1 MPKIPSYTAQL
12 RPTTDINIPKSGVQM
27 PITAPFTGLQSTIA
41 DYYVK
46 EKTAEAN
53 TNATKTISDLYND
66 QEDGTQG
73 LFTIKSELSANPNPS
88 QVTKDY
94 DNKVNTLWS
103 SVQQSSKYSE
113 MDNFTKSAVKEKFFA
128 TAGVLKTDV
137 LKGSRDSL
145 FKEESKVVDGYYQNE
160 TIMLKE
166 LGAKY
171 LPFYEKN
178 ISNTINNLTALDA
191 GQKKILL
198 DEKLNF
204 GKLELAQSMLNRKE
218 SESLTEMLKNGTIK
232 LDAKSF
238 NQVFDQAQK
247 QNTSNI
253 FSELT
258 SGISQT
264 PGINNTQLGTEY
276 NKVLNFSKGIFET
289 ERQKELYNKLSPTE
303 KGDLI
308 KNANE
313 KYNIVTTQIKIQNDD
328 INRAVSDATQKSMKN
343 VVNSS
348 KINEYNPNV
357 INNSFGSDEKI
368 KKDFFKLNEVIKNN
382 EDIKATPYQYK
393 FDILKKIANGD
404 IININT
410 PVRTGMDAQGT
421 TLVEKVINKEISKKD
436 LEMFNSLMQV
446 NGVDQKTKDNMKQ
459 FFNFIQANETL
470 VGGVSTFRNFDPTY
484 DSRMNSFIDDMYT
497 RYTDGLKKGLQPK
510 DMLSRNS
517 ENFIAKD
524 GAKYT
529 LNRDDVNIQLEETIK
544 KQSQKQYKV
553 GDVVTN
559 SKGEKATV
567 LRIEQNGK
575 VILQK
580 Q

>member
-1 MPKIPSYTAQL
+1 MPKIPSYTAQV

-27 PITAPFTGLQSTIA
+27 PITAPFTGLQNTIA
-41 DYYVK
+41 DYYIK

-53 TNATKTISDLYND
+53 TNALKTISDLYND
-66 QEDGTQG
+66 QEDGTEG
-73 LFTIKSELSANPNPS
+73 LFTIKSNLSTNPNPS
-88 QVTKDY
+88 QVTNEY
-94 DNKVNTLWS
+94 DNKINTLWS

-113 MDNFTKSAVKEKFFA
+113 MNNFTKSAVKEKFFA

-145 FKEESKVVDGYYQNE
+145 FKEETKVADGYYQNE

-166 LGAKY
+166 LGTKY
-171 LPFYEKN
+171 LPIYEQN
-178 ISNTINNLTALDA
+178 ITNTINNLNIDA
-191 GQKKILL
+191 GQKKALT
-198 DEKLNF
+198 EERLNF

-232 LDAKSF
+232 LDPKSF

-253 FSELT
+253 YSELT

-276 NKVLNFSKGIFET
+276 NKVLNFSKGVFET

-303 KGDLI
+303 KADLI

-313 KYNIVTTQIKIQNDD
+313 KYNVVTTQIKIQND
-328 INRAVSDATQKSMKN
+328 NMGRAVADQIQKSTNEVIK
-343 VVNSS
+343 SS

-382 EDIKATPYQYK
+382 EDVKSTPYQYK
-393 FDILKKIANGD
+393 FDILKKVANGD

-410 PVRTGMDAQGT
+410 PVTSGIDAQGT
-421 TLVEKVINKEISKKD
+421 TLIEKVINKQISKKD
-436 LEMFNSLMQV
+436 LELFNSLMQV

-470 VGGVSTFRNFDPTY
+470 IGGVSTFRNFDPTY
-484 DSRMNSFIDDMYT
+484 DSRMNSFLDDMYS
-497 RYTDGLKKGLQPK
+497 RYTTGLKNGLQPK
-510 DMLSRNS
+510 DLLSRTS

-524 GAKYT
+524 GSKYT
-529 LNRDDVNIQLEETIK
+529 LNRDDVNLQIEQNINKQIK
-544 KQSQKQYKV
+544 SQYKV

>member
-1 MPKIPSYTAQL
+1 MPKIPSYTAQV

-27 PITAPFTGLQSTIA
+27 PITAPFTGLQNTIA
-41 DYYVK
+41 DYYIK

-53 TNATKTISDLYND
+53 TNALKTISDLYND
-66 QEDGTQG
+66 QEDGTEG
-73 LFTIKSELSANPNPS
+73 LFTIKSNLSTNPNPS
-88 QVTKDY
+88 QVTNEY
-94 DNKVNTLWS
+94 DNKINTLWS

-113 MDNFTKSAVKEKFFA
+113 MNNFTKSAVKEKFFA

-145 FKEESKVVDGYYQNE
+145 FKEETKVADGYYQNE

-166 LGAKY
+166 LGTKY
-171 LPFYEKN
+171 LPIYEQN
-178 ISNTINNLTALDA
+178 ITNTINNLNIDA
-191 GQKKILL
+191 GQKKALT
-198 DEKLNF
+198 EERLNF

-232 LDAKSF
+232 LDPKSF

-253 FSELT
+253 YSELT

-276 NKVLNFSKGIFET
+276 NKVLNFSKGVFET

-303 KGDLI
+303 KADLI

-313 KYNIVTTQIKIQNDD
+313 KYNVVTTQIKIQND
-328 INRAVSDATQKSMKN
+328 NMGRAVADQTQKSTNEVIK
-343 VVNSS
+343 SS

-382 EDIKATPYQYK
+382 EDIKSTPYQYK
-393 FDILKKIANGD
+393 FDILKKVANGD

-410 PVRTGMDAQGT
+410 PVTSGIDAQGT
-421 TLVEKVINKEISKKD
+421 TLIEKVINKQISKKD
-436 LEMFNSLMQV
+436 LELFNSLMQV

-470 VGGVSTFRNFDPTY
+470 IGGVSTFRNFDPTY
-484 DSRMNSFIDDMYT
+484 DSRMNSFLDDMYS
-497 RYTDGLKKGLQPK
+497 RYTTGLKNGLQPK
-510 DMLSRNS
+510 DLLSRTS

-524 GAKYT
+524 GSKYT
-529 LNRDDVNIQLEETIK
+529 LNRDDVNLQIEQNIN
-544 KQSQKQYKV
+544 KQTKSQYKV

>member
-1 MPKIPSYTAQL
+1 MPKIPTYTAQV

-27 PITAPFTGLQSTIA
+27 PITTPFTGLQNTIA
-41 DYYVK
+41 DYYIK

-53 TNATKTISDLYND
+53 TNALKTISDLYND
-66 QEDGTQG
+66 QEDGTEG
-73 LFTIKSELSANPNPS
+73 LFTIKSNLSTNPNPS
-88 QVTKDY
+88 QVTNEY

-103 SVQQSSKYSE
+103 SVQQGSKYSE
-113 MDNFTKSAVKEKFFA
+113 MNNFTKSAVKEKFFA

-145 FKEESKVVDGYYQNE
+145 FKEETKVADGYYQNE

-166 LGAKY
+166 LGTKY
-171 LPFYEKN
+171 LPIYEQN
-178 ISNTINNLTALDA
+178 ITNTINNLNIDA
-191 GQKKILL
+191 GQKKALT
-198 DEKLNF
+198 EERLNF

-232 LDAKSF
+232 LDPKSF

-247 QNTSNI
+247 QNTNNI
-253 FSELT
+253 YSELT

-276 NKVLNFSKGIFET
+276 NKVLNFSKGVFET

-303 KGDLI
+303 KADLI

-313 KYNIVTTQIKIQNDD
+313 KYNVVTTQIKIQNDD
-328 INRAVSDATQKSMKN
+328 MSRATADRVQKSTNEVIK
-343 VVNSS
+343 SS
-348 KINEYNPNV
+348 KINQYNPNV

-382 EDIKATPYQYK
+382 EDVKSTPYQYK
-393 FDILKKIANGD
+393 FDILKKVANGD

-410 PVRTGMDAQGT
+410 PVTSGIDAQGT
-421 TLVEKVINKEISKKD
+421 TLIEKVINKQISKKD
-436 LEMFNSLMQV
+436 LELFNSLMPV

-470 VGGVSTFRNFDPTY
+470 IGGVSTFRNFDPTY
-484 DSRMNSFIDDMYT
+484 DSRMNSFLDDMYS
-497 RYTDGLKKGLQPK
+497 RYTTGLKNGLQPK
-510 DMLSRNS
+510 DLLSRTS

-524 GAKYT
+524 GSKYT
-529 LNRDDVNIQLEETIK
+529 LNRDDVNIQIEQNIN
-544 KQSQKQYKV
+544 KQTKSQYKV
-553 GDVVTN
+553 GDVVIN

>member
-27 PITAPFTGLQSTIA
+27 PITAPFTGLQNTIA
-41 DYYVK
+41 DYYIK

-53 TNATKTISDLYND
+53 TNALKTISDLYND
-66 QEDGTQG
+66 QEDGTKG

-94 DNKVNTLWS
+94 DSKINNLWN
-103 SVQQSSKYSE
+103 SVQQSSKFSD
-113 MDNFTKSAVKEKFFA
+113 MDNFTKTAVKEKFFA
-128 TAGVLKTDV
+128 TAGILKTDV

-145 FKEESKVVDGYYQNE
+145 FKEETKVADGYYQNE

-166 LGAKY
+166 LGTKY
-171 LPFYEKN
+171 LPIYEQN
-178 ISNTINNLTALDA
+178 ITSAINKLNIDQ
-191 GQKKILL
+191 GQKKSLL
-198 DEKLNF
+198 EEKLNF
-204 GKLELAQSMLNRKE
+204 GRLELAQSMLNKKD
-218 SESLTEMLKNGTIK
+218 SENLTEMLKNGTIK
-232 LDAKSF
+232 LDPKSF
-238 NQVFDQAQK
+238 NQVYDQAQK
-247 QNTSNI
+247 QTTNNI
-253 FSELT
+253 YSELT
-258 SGISQT
+258 IGISQT
-264 PGINNTQLGTEY
+264 PGINNVQLGNEY
-276 NKVLNFSKGIFET
+276 NKVLNFSKGVFEND
-289 ERQKELYNKLSPTE
+289 RQKELYNKLSTAE
-303 KGDLI
+303 KGDLV
-308 KNANE
+308 KYANE
-313 KYNIVTTQIKIQNDD
+313 KYNIVTTQLKIQNDD
-328 INRAVSDATQKSMKN
+328 MSRATSDVVQKSMNNIVK
-343 VVNSS
+343 SS
-348 KINEYNPNV
+348 KINQYNPNS
-357 INNSFGSDEKI
+357 IEGAFGSDPKLKSDLI
-368 KKDFFKLNEVIKNN
+368 KVNEVISSNQ
-382 EDIKATPYQYK
+382 DIKSTPYQYK

-410 PVRTGMDAQGT
+410 PVKIGLDAQGT
-421 TLVEKVINKEISKKD
+421 TLVEKVINKQISKND
-436 LEMFNSLMQV
+436 LEMFNSIMQV

-470 VGGVSTFRNFDPTY
+470 IGGVSTFRNFDPTY
-484 DSRMNSFIDDMYT
+484 DSRMNAFLDDMYT
-497 RYTDGLKKGLQPK
+497 RYIDGLKKGLQPK

-529 LNRDDVNIQLEETIK
+529 LNREDINLQIEKTIK
-544 KQSQKQYKV
+544 NQTQTQYKV

>member
-1 MPKIPSYTAQL
+1 MPKIPSYTAQV

-27 PITAPFTGLQSTIA
+27 PITAPFTGLQNTIA
-41 DYYVK
+41 DYYIK

-53 TNATKTISDLYND
+53 TNALKTISDLYND
-66 QEDGTQG
+66 QEDGTEG
-73 LFTIKSELSANPNPS
+73 LFTIKSNLSTNPNPS
-88 QVTKDY
+88 QVTNEY
-94 DNKVNTLWS
+94 DNKINTLWS

-113 MDNFTKSAVKEKFFA
+113 MNNFTKSAVKEKFFA

-145 FKEESKVVDGYYQNE
+145 FKEETKVADGYYQNE

-166 LGAKY
+166 LGTKY
-171 LPFYEKN
+171 LPIYEQN
-178 ISNTINNLTALDA
+178 ITNTINNLNIDA
-191 GQKKILL
+191 GQKKALT
-198 DEKLNF
+198 EERLNF

-232 LDAKSF
+232 LDPKSF

-253 FSELT
+253 YSELT

-276 NKVLNFSKGIFET
+276 NKVLNFSKGVFET

-303 KGDLI
+303 KADLI

-313 KYNIVTTQIKIQNDD
+313 KYNVVTTQIKIQTDNMG
-328 INRAVSDATQKSMKN
+328 RAVADQVQTSTNEVIKK
-343 VVNSS
+343 S

-382 EDIKATPYQYK
+382 EDIKSTPYQYK
-393 FDILKKIANGD
+393 FDILKKVANGD

-410 PVRTGMDAQGT
+410 PVTSGIDAQGT
-421 TLVEKVINKEISKKD
+421 TLIEKVINKQISKKD
-436 LEMFNSLMQV
+436 LELFNSLMPV

-470 VGGVSTFRNFDPTY
+470 IGGVSTFRNFDPTY
-484 DSRMNSFIDDMYT
+484 DSRMNSFLDDMYS
-497 RYTDGLKKGLQPK
+497 RYTTGLKNGLQPK
-510 DMLSRNS
+510 DLLSRTS

-524 GAKYT
+524 GSKYT
-529 LNRDDVNIQLEETIK
+529 LNRDDVNLQIEQNINKQIK
-544 KQSQKQYKV
+544 SQYKV

>member
-1 MPKIPSYTAQL
+1 MPKIPTYTAQV

-27 PITAPFTGLQSTIA
+27 PITAPFTGLQNTIA
-41 DYYVK
+41 DYYIK

-53 TNATKTISDLYND
+53 TNALKTISDLYND
-66 QEDGTQG
+66 QEDGTEG
-73 LFTIKSELSANPNPS
+73 LFTIKSNLSTNPNPS
-88 QVTKDY
+88 QVTNEY

-113 MDNFTKSAVKEKFFA
+113 MNNFTKSAVKEKFFA

-145 FKEESKVVDGYYQNE
+145 FKEETKVADGYYQNE

-171 LPFYEKN
+171 LPIYEQN
-178 ISNTINNLTALDA
+178 ITNTINNLNMDA
-191 GQKKILL
+191 GQKKALT
-198 DEKLNF
+198 EERLNF

-232 LDAKSF
+232 LDPKSF

-253 FSELT
+253 YSELT

-276 NKVLNFSKGIFET
+276 NKVLNFSKGVFET

-303 KGDLI
+303 KADLI

-313 KYNIVTTQIKIQNDD
+313 KYNVVTTQIKIQND
-328 INRAVSDATQKSMKN
+328 NMGRAVADQVQKSTNEVIK
-343 VVNSS
+343 SS

-382 EDIKATPYQYK
+382 EDVKSTPYQYK
-393 FDILKKIANGD
+393 FDILKKVANGD

-410 PVRTGMDAQGT
+410 PVTSGIDAQGT
-421 TLVEKVINKEISKKD
+421 TLIEKVINKQISKKD
-436 LEMFNSLMQV
+436 LELFNSLMPV

-470 VGGVSTFRNFDPTY
+470 IGGVSTFRNFDPTY
-484 DSRMNSFIDDMYT
+484 DSRMNSFLDDMYS
-497 RYTDGLKKGLQPK
+497 RYTTGLKNGLQPK
-510 DMLSRNS
+510 DLLSRTS

-524 GAKYT
+524 GSKYT
-529 LNRDDVNIQLEETIK
+529 LNRDDVNIQIEQNIN
-544 KQSQKQYKV
+544 KQTKSQYKV
-553 GDVVTN
+553 GDVVIN

>member
-1 MPKIPSYTAQL
+1 MPKIPTYTAQV

-27 PITAPFTGLQSTIA
+27 PITAPFTGLQNTIA
-41 DYYVK
+41 DYYIK

-53 TNATKTISDLYND
+53 TNALKTISDLYND
-66 QEDGTQG
+66 QEDGTEG
-73 LFTIKSELSANPNPS
+73 LFTIKSNLSTNPNPS
-88 QVTKDY
+88 QVTNEY
-94 DNKVNTLWS
+94 DNKINTLWS

-113 MDNFTKSAVKEKFFA
+113 MNNFTKSAVKEKFFA

-145 FKEESKVVDGYYQNE
+145 FKEETKVADGYYQNE

-166 LGAKY
+166 LGTKY
-171 LPFYEKN
+171 LPIYEQN
-178 ISNTINNLTALDA
+178 ITNTINNLNIDA
-191 GQKKILL
+191 GQKKALT
-198 DEKLNF
+198 EERLNF

-232 LDAKSF
+232 LDPKSF

-253 FSELT
+253 YSELT

-276 NKVLNFSKGIFET
+276 NKVLNFSKGVFET

-303 KGDLI
+303 KADLI

-313 KYNIVTTQIKIQNDD
+313 KYNVVTTQIKIQTDNMG
-328 INRAVSDATQKSMKN
+328 RAVADQVQKSTNEVIK
-343 VVNSS
+343 SS

-382 EDIKATPYQYK
+382 EDIKSTPYQYK
-393 FDILKKIANGD
+393 FDILKKVANGD

-410 PVRTGMDAQGT
+410 PVTSGIDAQGT
-421 TLVEKVINKEISKKD
+421 TLIEKVINKQISKKD
-436 LEMFNSLMQV
+436 LELFNSLMPV

-470 VGGVSTFRNFDPTY
+470 IGGVSTFRNFDPTY
-484 DSRMNSFIDDMYT
+484 DSRMNSFLDDMYS
-497 RYTDGLKKGLQPK
+497 RYTTGLKNGLQPK
-510 DMLSRNS
+510 DLLLRTS

-524 GAKYT
+524 GSKYT
-529 LNRDDVNIQLEETIK
+529 LNRDDVNLQIEQNIN
-544 KQSQKQYKV
+544 KQTKSQYKV

>member
-1 MPKIPSYTAQL
+1 MPKIPSYTAQV

-27 PITAPFTGLQSTIA
+27 PITAPFTGLQNTIA
-41 DYYVK
+41 DYYIK

-53 TNATKTISDLYND
+53 TNALKTISDLYND
-66 QEDGTQG
+66 QEDGTEG
-73 LFTIKSELSANPNPS
+73 LFTIKSNLSTNPNPS
-88 QVTKDY
+88 QVTNEY
-94 DNKVNTLWS
+94 DNKINTLWS

-113 MDNFTKSAVKEKFFA
+113 MNNFTKSAVKEKFFA

-145 FKEESKVVDGYYQNE
+145 FKEETKVADGYYQNE

-166 LGAKY
+166 LGTKY
-171 LPFYEKN
+171 LPIYEQN
-178 ISNTINNLTALDA
+178 ITNTINNLNIDA
-191 GQKKILL
+191 GQKKALT
-198 DEKLNF
+198 EERLNF

-232 LDAKSF
+232 LDPKSF

-253 FSELT
+253 YSELT

-264 PGINNTQLGTEY
+264 PGINNTQLGIEY
-276 NKVLNFSKGIFET
+276 NKVLNFSKGVFET

-303 KGDLI
+303 KADLI

-313 KYNIVTTQIKIQNDD
+313 KYNVVTTQIKIQTDNMG
-328 INRAVSDATQKSMKN
+328 RAVADQTQKSTNEVIKK
-343 VVNSS
+343 S

-382 EDIKATPYQYK
+382 EDVKSTPYQYK
-393 FDILKKIANGD
+393 FDILKKVANGD

-410 PVRTGMDAQGT
+410 PVTSGIDAQGT
-421 TLVEKVINKEISKKD
+421 TLIEKVINKQISKKD
-436 LEMFNSLMQV
+436 LELFNSLMQV

-470 VGGVSTFRNFDPTY
+470 IGGVSTFRNFDPTY
-484 DSRMNSFIDDMYT
+484 DSRMNSFLDDMYS
-497 RYTDGLKKGLQPK
+497 RYTTGLKNGLQPK
-510 DMLSRNS
+510 DLLSRTS

-524 GAKYT
+524 GSKYT
-529 LNRDDVNIQLEETIK
+529 LNRDDVNIQIEQNINKQIK
-544 KQSQKQYKV
+544 SQYKV

>member
-1 MPKIPSYTAQL
+1 MPKIPTYTAQV

-27 PITAPFTGLQSTIA
+27 PITAPFTGLQNTIA
-41 DYYVK
+41 DYYIK

-53 TNATKTISDLYND
+53 TNALKTISDLYND
-66 QEDGTQG
+66 QEDGTEG
-73 LFTIKSELSANPNPS
+73 LFTIKSNLSTNPNPS
-88 QVTKDY
+88 QVTNEY
-94 DNKVNTLWS
+94 DNKINTLWS

-113 MDNFTKSAVKEKFFA
+113 MNNFTKSAVKEKFFA

-145 FKEESKVVDGYYQNE
+145 FKEETKVADGYYQNE

-166 LGAKY
+166 LGTKY
-171 LPFYEKN
+171 LPIYEQN
-178 ISNTINNLTALDA
+178 ITNTINNLNIDA
-191 GQKKILL
+191 GQKKALT
-198 DEKLNF
+198 EERLNF

-232 LDAKSF
+232 LDPKSF

-253 FSELT
+253 YSELT

-276 NKVLNFSKGIFET
+276 NKVLNFSKGVFET

-303 KGDLI
+303 KADLI

-313 KYNIVTTQIKIQNDD
+313 KYNVVTTQIKIQND
-328 INRAVSDATQKSMKN
+328 NMGRAVADQVQKSTNEVIK
-343 VVNSS
+343 SS

-357 INNSFGSDEKI
+357 IINSFGSDEKI

-382 EDIKATPYQYK
+382 EDVKSTPYQYK
-393 FDILKKIANGD
+393 FDILKKVANGD

-410 PVRTGMDAQGT
+410 PVTSGIDAQGT
-421 TLVEKVINKEISKKD
+421 TLIEKVINKQISKKD
-436 LEMFNSLMQV
+436 LELFNSLMPV

-470 VGGVSTFRNFDPTY
+470 IGGVSTFRNFDPTY
-484 DSRMNSFIDDMYT
+484 DSRMNSFLDDMYS
-497 RYTDGLKKGLQPK
+497 RYTTGLKNGLQPK
-510 DMLSRNS
+510 DLLSRTS

-524 GAKYT
+524 GSKYT
-529 LNRDDVNIQLEETIK
+529 LNRDDVNLQIEKNINKQIK
-544 KQSQKQYKV
+544 SQYKV

>member
-1 MPKIPSYTAQL
+1 MPKIPSYTAQV

-27 PITAPFTGLQSTIA
+27 PITAPFTGLQNTIA
-41 DYYVK
+41 DYYIK

-53 TNATKTISDLYND
+53 TNALKTISDLYND
-66 QEDGTQG
+66 QEDGTEG
-73 LFTIKSELSANPNPS
+73 LFTIKSNLSTNPNPS
-88 QVTKDY
+88 QVTNEY

-113 MDNFTKSAVKEKFFA
+113 MNNFTKSAVKEKFFA

-145 FKEESKVVDGYYQNE
+145 FKEETKVADGYYQNE

-166 LGAKY
+166 LGTKY
-171 LPFYEKN
+171 LPIYEQN
-178 ISNTINNLTALDA
+178 ITNTINNLNIDA
-191 GQKKILL
+191 GQKKALT
-198 DEKLNF
+198 EERLNF

-232 LDAKSF
+232 LDPKSF

-253 FSELT
+253 YSELT

-276 NKVLNFSKGIFET
+276 NKVLNFSKGVFET

-303 KGDLI
+303 KADLI

-313 KYNIVTTQIKIQNDD
+313 KYNVVTTQIKIQTDNMG
-328 INRAVSDATQKSMKN
+328 RAVADQVQKSTNEVIK
-343 VVNSS
+343 SS

-382 EDIKATPYQYK
+382 EDVKSTPYQYK
-393 FDILKKIANGD
+393 FDILKKVANGD

-410 PVRTGMDAQGT
+410 PVTSGIDAQGT
-421 TLVEKVINKEISKKD
+421 TLIEKVINKQISKKD
-436 LEMFNSLMQV
+436 LELFNSLMQV

-470 VGGVSTFRNFDPTY
+470 IGGVSTFRNFDPTY
-484 DSRMNSFIDDMYT
+484 DSRMNSFLDDMYS
-497 RYTDGLKKGLQPK
+497 RYTTGLKNGLQPK
-510 DMLSRNS
+510 DLLSRTS

-524 GAKYT
+524 GSKYT
-529 LNRDDVNIQLEETIK
+529 LNRDDVNFQIEQNINKQIK
-544 KQSQKQYKV
+544 SQYKV

>member
-1 MPKIPSYTAQL
+1 MPKIPSYTAQV

-27 PITAPFTGLQSTIA
+27 PITAPFTGLQNTIA
-41 DYYVK
+41 DYYIK

-53 TNATKTISDLYND
+53 TNALKTISDLYND
-66 QEDGTQG
+66 QEDGTEG
-73 LFTIKSELSANPNPS
+73 LFTIKSNLSTNPNPS
-88 QVTKDY
+88 QVTNEY
-94 DNKVNTLWS
+94 DNKINTLWS

-113 MDNFTKSAVKEKFFA
+113 MNNFTKSAVKEKFFA

-145 FKEESKVVDGYYQNE
+145 FKEETKVADGYYQNE

-166 LGAKY
+166 LGTKY
-171 LPFYEKN
+171 LPIYEQN
-178 ISNTINNLTALDA
+178 ITNTINNLNIDA
-191 GQKKILL
+191 GQKKALT
-198 DEKLNF
+198 EERLNF

-232 LDAKSF
+232 LDPKSF

-253 FSELT
+253 YSELT

-276 NKVLNFSKGIFET
+276 NKVLNFSKGVFET

-303 KGDLI
+303 KADLI

-313 KYNIVTTQIKIQNDD
+313 KYNVVTTQIKIQTDNMG
-328 INRAVSDATQKSMKN
+328 RAVADQTQKSTNEVIKK
-343 VVNSS
+343 S

-382 EDIKATPYQYK
+382 EDVKSTPYQYK
-393 FDILKKIANGD
+393 FDILKKVANGD

-410 PVRTGMDAQGT
+410 PVTSGIDAQGT
-421 TLVEKVINKEISKKD
+421 TLIEKVINKQISKKD
-436 LEMFNSLMQV
+436 LELFNSLMQV

-470 VGGVSTFRNFDPTY
+470 IGGVSTFRNFDPTY
-484 DSRMNSFIDDMYT
+484 DSRMNSFLDDMYS
-497 RYTDGLKKGLQPK
+497 RYTTGLKNGLQPK
-510 DMLSRNS
+510 DLLSRTS

-524 GAKYT
+524 GSKYT
-529 LNRDDVNIQLEETIK
+529 LNRDDVNLQIEKNIN
-544 KQSQKQYKV
+544 KQTKSQYKV

>member
-1 MPKIPSYTAQL
+1 MPKIPSYTAQV

-27 PITAPFTGLQSTIA
+27 PITAPFTGLQNTIA
-41 DYYVK
+41 DYYIK

-53 TNATKTISDLYND
+53 TNALKTISDLYND
-66 QEDGTQG
+66 QEDGTEG
-73 LFTIKSELSANPNPS
+73 LFTIKSNLSTNPNPS
-88 QVTKDY
+88 QVTNEY

-113 MDNFTKSAVKEKFFA
+113 MNNFTKSAVKEKFFA

-145 FKEESKVVDGYYQNE
+145 FKEETKVADGYYQNE

-166 LGAKY
+166 LGTKY
-171 LPFYEKN
+171 LPIYEQN
-178 ISNTINNLTALDA
+178 ITNTINNLNIDA
-191 GQKKILL
+191 GQKKALT
-198 DEKLNF
+198 EERLNF

-232 LDAKSF
+232 LDPKSF

-253 FSELT
+253 YSELT

-276 NKVLNFSKGIFET
+276 NKVLNFSKGVFET

-303 KGDLI
+303 KADLI

-313 KYNIVTTQIKIQNDD
+313 KYNVVTTQIKIQND
-328 INRAVSDATQKSMKN
+328 NMGRAVADQVQKSTNEVIK
-343 VVNSS
+343 SS

-382 EDIKATPYQYK
+382 EDVKSTPYQYK
-393 FDILKKIANGD
+393 FDILKKVANGD

-410 PVRTGMDAQGT
+410 PVTSGIDAQGT
-421 TLVEKVINKEISKKD
+421 TLIEKVINKQISKKD
-436 LEMFNSLMQV
+436 LELFNSLMPV

-470 VGGVSTFRNFDPTY
+470 IGGVSTFRNFDPTY
-484 DSRMNSFIDDMYT
+484 DSRMNSFLDDMYS
-497 RYTDGLKKGLQPK
+497 RYTTGLKNGLQPK
-510 DMLSRNS
+510 DLLSRTS

-524 GAKYT
+524 GSKYT
-529 LNRDDVNIQLEETIK
+529 LNRDDVNIQIEQNIN
-544 KQSQKQYKV
+544 KQTKSQYKV
-553 GDVVTN
+553 GDVVKN

>member
-1 MPKIPSYTAQL
+1 MPKIPTYTAQV

-27 PITAPFTGLQSTIA
+27 PITAPFTGLQNTIA
-41 DYYVK
+41 DYYIK

-53 TNATKTISDLYND
+53 TNALKTISDLYND
-66 QEDGTQG
+66 QEDGTEG
-73 LFTIKSELSANPNPS
+73 LFTIKSNLSTNPNPS
-88 QVTKDY
+88 QVTNEY
-94 DNKVNTLWS
+94 DNKINTLWS

-113 MDNFTKSAVKEKFFA
+113 MNNFTKSAVKEKFFA

-145 FKEESKVVDGYYQNE
+145 FKEETKVADGYYQNE

-166 LGAKY
+166 LGTKY
-171 LPFYEKN
+171 LPIYEQN
-178 ISNTINNLTALDA
+178 ITNTINNLNIDA
-191 GQKKILL
+191 GQKKALT
-198 DEKLNF
+198 EERLNF

-232 LDAKSF
+232 LDPKSF

-253 FSELT
+253 YSELT

-276 NKVLNFSKGIFET
+276 NKVLNFSKGVFET

-303 KGDLI
+303 KADLI

-313 KYNIVTTQIKIQNDD
+313 KYNVVTTQIKIQTDNMG
-328 INRAVSDATQKSMKN
+328 RAVADQVQKSTNEVIK
-343 VVNSS
+343 SS

-382 EDIKATPYQYK
+382 EDVKLTPYQYK
-393 FDILKKIANGD
+393 FDILKKVANGD

-410 PVRTGMDAQGT
+410 PVTSGIDAQGT
-421 TLVEKVINKEISKKD
+421 TLIEKVINKQISKKD
-436 LEMFNSLMQV
+436 LELFNSLMPV

-470 VGGVSTFRNFDPTY
+470 IGGVSTFRNFDPTY
-484 DSRMNSFIDDMYT
+484 DSRMNSFLDDMYS
-497 RYTDGLKKGLQPK
+497 RYTTGLKNGLQPK
-510 DMLSRNS
+510 DLLSRTS

-524 GAKYT
+524 GSKYT
-529 LNRDDVNIQLEETIK
+529 LNRDDVNLQIEQNIN
-544 KQSQKQYKV
+544 KQTKSQYKV

>member
-1 MPKIPSYTAQL
+1 MPKIPTYTAQV

-27 PITAPFTGLQSTIA
+27 PITAPFTGLQNTIA
-41 DYYVK
+41 DYYIK

-53 TNATKTISDLYND
+53 TNALKTISDLYND
-66 QEDGTQG
+66 QEDGTEG
-73 LFTIKSELSANPNPS
+73 LFTIKSNLSTNPNPS
-88 QVTKDY
+88 QVTNEY
-94 DNKVNTLWS
+94 DNKINTLWT

-113 MDNFTKSAVKEKFFA
+113 MNNFTKSAVKEKFFA

-145 FKEESKVVDGYYQNE
+145 FKEETKVADGYYQNE

-166 LGAKY
+166 LGTKY
-171 LPFYEKN
+171 LPIYEQN
-178 ISNTINNLTALDA
+178 ITNTINNLNIDA
-191 GQKKILL
+191 GQKKALT
-198 DEKLNF
+198 EERLNF

-232 LDAKSF
+232 LDPKSF

-247 QNTSNI
+247 QNTNNI
-253 FSELT
+253 YSELT

-276 NKVLNFSKGIFET
+276 NKVLNFSKGVFET

-303 KGDLI
+303 KADLI

-313 KYNIVTTQIKIQNDD
+313 KYNVVTTQIKIQND
-328 INRAVSDATQKSMKN
+328 NMGRAVADQVQKSTNEVIK
-343 VVNSS
+343 SS

-382 EDIKATPYQYK
+382 EDVKSTPYQYK
-393 FDILKKIANGD
+393 FDILKKVANGD

-410 PVRTGMDAQGT
+410 PVTSGIDAQGT
-421 TLVEKVINKEISKKD
+421 TLIEKVINKQISKKD
-436 LEMFNSLMQV
+436 LELFNSLMQV

-470 VGGVSTFRNFDPTY
+470 IGGVSTFRNFDPTY
-484 DSRMNSFIDDMYT
+484 DSRMNSFLDDMYS
-497 RYTDGLKKGLQPK
+497 RYTTGLKNGLQPK
-510 DMLSRNS
+510 DLLSRTS

-524 GAKYT
+524 GSKYT
-529 LNRDDVNIQLEETIK
+529 LNRDDVNIQIEQNINKQIK
-544 KQSQKQYKV
+544 SQYKV

>member
-1 MPKIPSYTAQL
+1 MPKIPSYTAQV

-27 PITAPFTGLQSTIA
+27 PITAPFTGLQNTIA
-41 DYYVK
+41 DYYIK

-53 TNATKTISDLYND
+53 TNALKTISDLYND
-66 QEDGTQG
+66 QEDGTEG
-73 LFTIKSELSANPNPS
+73 LFTIKSNLSTNPNPS
-88 QVTKDY
+88 QVTNEY
-94 DNKVNTLWS
+94 DNKINTLWS

-113 MDNFTKSAVKEKFFA
+113 MNNFTKSAVKEKFFA

-145 FKEESKVVDGYYQNE
+145 FKEETKVADGYYQNE

-166 LGAKY
+166 LGTKY
-171 LPFYEKN
+171 LPIYEQN
-178 ISNTINNLTALDA
+178 ITNTINNLNIDA
-191 GQKKILL
+191 GQKKALT
-198 DEKLNF
+198 EERLNF

-232 LDAKSF
+232 LDPKSF

-253 FSELT
+253 YSELT

-276 NKVLNFSKGIFET
+276 NKVLNFSKGVFET

-303 KGDLI
+303 KADLI

-313 KYNIVTTQIKIQNDD
+313 KYNVVTTQIKIQTDNMG
-328 INRAVSDATQKSMKN
+328 RAVADQVQTSTNEVIKK
-343 VVNSS
+343 S

-382 EDIKATPYQYK
+382 EDIKSTPYQYK
-393 FDILKKIANGD
+393 FDILKKVANGD

-410 PVRTGMDAQGT
+410 PVTSGIDAQGT
-421 TLVEKVINKEISKKD
+421 TLIEKVINKQISKKD
-436 LEMFNSLMQV
+436 LELFNSLMQV
-446 NGVDQKTKDNMKQ
+446 NGVDQKTKDKNE
-459 FFNFIQANETL
+459 FI
-470 VGGVSTFRNFDPTY
+470 FR
-484 DSRMNSFIDDMYT
+484 
-497 RYTDGLKKGLQPK
+497 
-510 DMLSRNS
+510 
-517 ENFIAKD
+517 
-524 GAKYT
+524 
-529 LNRDDVNIQLEETIK
+529 
-544 KQSQKQYKV
+544 
-553 GDVVTN
+553 
-559 SKGEKATV
+559 
-567 LRIEQNGK
+567 
-575 VILQK
+575 
-580 Q
+580 

>member
-1 MPKIPSYTAQL
+1 MPKIPTYTAQV

-27 PITAPFTGLQSTIA
+27 PITAPFTGLQNTIA
-41 DYYVK
+41 DYYIK

-53 TNATKTISDLYND
+53 TNALKTISDLYND
-66 QEDGTQG
+66 QEDGTEG
-73 LFTIKSELSANPNPS
+73 LFTIKSNLSTNPNPS
-88 QVTKDY
+88 QVTNEY
-94 DNKVNTLWS
+94 DNKVNALWS

-113 MDNFTKSAVKEKFFA
+113 MNNFTKSAVKEKFFA

-145 FKEESKVVDGYYQNE
+145 FKEETKVADGYYQNE

-166 LGAKY
+166 LGTKY
-171 LPFYEKN
+171 LPIYEQN
-178 ISNTINNLTALDA
+178 ITNTINNLNIDA
-191 GQKKILL
+191 GQKKALT
-198 DEKLNF
+198 EERLNF

-232 LDAKSF
+232 LDPKSF

-264 PGINNTQLGTEY
+264 PGINNTQLGVEY

-328 INRAVSDATQKSMKN
+328 MSRAVADRVQKSTNEVIK
-343 VVNSS
+343 SS

-382 EDIKATPYQYK
+382 EDVKSTPYQYK
-393 FDILKKIANGD
+393 FDILKKVANGD

-410 PVRTGMDAQGT
+410 PVTSGIDAQGT
-421 TLVEKVINKEISKKD
+421 TLIEKVINKQISKKD
-436 LEMFNSLMQV
+436 LELFNSLMPV

-470 VGGVSTFRNFDPTY
+470 IGGVSTFRNFDPTY
-484 DSRMNSFIDDMYT
+484 DSRMNSFLDDMYS
-497 RYTDGLKKGLQPK
+497 RYTTGLKNGLQPK
-510 DMLSRNS
+510 DLLSRNS

-524 GAKYT
+524 GSKYT
-529 LNRDDVNIQLEETIK
+529 LNRDDVNLQIEQNIN
-544 KQSQKQYKV
+544 KQTKSQYKV

>member
-1 MPKIPSYTAQL
+1 MPKIPSYTSQL
-12 RPTTDINIPKSGVQM
+12 RATTDINIPKSGVQM
-27 PITAPFTGLQSTIA
+27 PVTAPFTGLQNTIA

-53 TNATKTISDLYND
+53 TNALKAISDLYND

-88 QVTKDY
+88 QVTKEY

-103 SVQQSSKYSE
+103 SVQQSSKYSD

-128 TAGVLKTDV
+128 TAGILKTDV

-145 FKEESKVVDGYYQNE
+145 FKEEIKVADGYYQNE

-171 LPFYEKN
+171 LPIYEQN
-178 ISNTINNLTALDA
+178 ISKTFNNLNLDA
-191 GQKKILL
+191 GQKKTLL
-198 DEKLNF
+198 DERLNF
-204 GKLELAQSMLNRKE
+204 GRLELAQSMLNRKE

-232 LDAKSF
+232 LDNKSF
-238 NQVFDQAQK
+238 NLIFDQTQK

-253 FSELT
+253 YSELT

-264 PGINNTQLGTEY
+264 PGMNMTQLGEEY
-276 NKVLNFSKGIFET
+276 KKVLNFSKGIFET
-289 ERQKELYNKLSPTE
+289 ERQKQIYDKLSPTE

-308 KNANE
+308 RNANE
-313 KYNIVTTQIKIQNDD
+313 KYNIVSTQIKIQNDD
-328 INRAVSDATQKSMKN
+328 VNRIVSDTVQKGMSN

-348 KINEYNPNV
+348 KIKEYNPNV
-357 INNSFGSDEKI
+357 INDAFGKNEKLKSDL
-368 KKDFFKLNEVIKNN
+368 FKLNQVVSSN
-382 EDIKATPYQYK
+382 EDVKTTPYQYK
-393 FDILKKIANGD
+393 FDILKKISTGE
-404 IININT
+404 IIDINT
-410 PVRTGMDAQGT
+410 PVKIGVDAQNT
-421 TLVEKVINKEISKKD
+421 TLIEKVINKEISKKD

-446 NGVDQKTKDNMKQ
+446 KGIDQKTKDNMKE

-470 VGGVSTFRNFDPTY
+470 VGGVSTIRNFDPTY
-484 DSRMNSFIDDMYT
+484 DSRMNSFLNDMYL
-497 RYTDGLKKGLQPK
+497 RYTNGLKKGLEPK

-524 GAKYT
+524 GSKYT
-529 LNRDDVNIQLEETIK
+529 LNTEDVNLQIEESIK
-544 KQSQKQYKV
+544 KQTQKQYKV
-553 GDVVTN
+553 GDVITN

>member
-1 MPKIPSYTAQL
+1 MPKIPSYTAQV

-27 PITAPFTGLQSTIA
+27 PITAPFTGLQNTIA
-41 DYYVK
+41 DYYIK

-53 TNATKTISDLYND
+53 TNALKTISDLYND
-66 QEDGTQG
+66 QEDGTEG
-73 LFTIKSELSANPNPS
+73 LFTIKSNLSTNPNPS
-88 QVTKDY
+88 QVTNEY

-113 MDNFTKSAVKEKFFA
+113 MNNFTKSAVKEKFFA

-145 FKEESKVVDGYYQNE
+145 FKEETKVADGYYQNE

-166 LGAKY
+166 LGTKY
-171 LPFYEKN
+171 LPIYEQN
-178 ISNTINNLTALDA
+178 ITNTINNLNIDA
-191 GQKKILL
+191 GQKKALT
-198 DEKLNF
+198 EERLNF

-232 LDAKSF
+232 LDPKSF

-253 FSELT
+253 YSELT

-276 NKVLNFSKGIFET
+276 NKVLNFSKGVFET

-303 KGDLI
+303 KADLI

-313 KYNIVTTQIKIQNDD
+313 KYNVVTTQIKIQND
-328 INRAVSDATQKSMKN
+328 NMGRAVADQVQKSTNEVIK
-343 VVNSS
+343 SS

-382 EDIKATPYQYK
+382 EDVKSTPYQYK
-393 FDILKKIANGD
+393 FDILKKVANGD

-410 PVRTGMDAQGT
+410 PVTSGIDAQGT
-421 TLVEKVINKEISKKD
+421 TLIEKVINKQISKKD
-436 LEMFNSLMQV
+436 LELFNSLMPV

-470 VGGVSTFRNFDPTY
+470 IGGVSTFRNFDPTY
-484 DSRMNSFIDDMYT
+484 DSRMNSFLDDMYS
-497 RYTDGLKKGLQPK
+497 RYTTGLKNGLQPK
-510 DMLSRNS
+510 DLLSRTS

-524 GAKYT
+524 GSKYT
-529 LNRDDVNIQLEETIK
+529 LNRDDVNIQIEQNIN
-544 KQSQKQYKV
+544 KQTKAQYKV

>member
-1 MPKIPSYTAQL
+1 MPKIPSYTAQV

-27 PITAPFTGLQSTIA
+27 PITAPFTGLQNTIA
-41 DYYVK
+41 DYYIK

-53 TNATKTISDLYND
+53 TNALKTISDLYND
-66 QEDGTQG
+66 QEDGTEG
-73 LFTIKSELSANPNPS
+73 LFTIKSNLSTNPNPS
-88 QVTKDY
+88 QVTNEY
-94 DNKVNTLWS
+94 DNKINTLWS

-113 MDNFTKSAVKEKFFA
+113 MNNFTKSAVKEKFFA

-145 FKEESKVVDGYYQNE
+145 FKEETKVADGYFQNE

-178 ISNTINNLTALDA
+178 IANTINSLNLDA
-191 GQKKILL
+191 GQKKTLT
-198 DEKLNF
+198 DERLNF

-218 SESLTEMLKNGTIK
+218 SELLTEMLKNGTIK

-264 PGINNTQLGTEY
+264 PGMNNTQLGTEY

-303 KGDLI
+303 KADLI

-313 KYNIVTTQIKIQNDD
+313 KYNVVTTQIKIQND
-328 INRAVSDATQKSMKN
+328 NMGRAVADQVQKSTNEVIK
-343 VVNSS
+343 SS

-382 EDIKATPYQYK
+382 EDVKSTPYQYK
-393 FDILKKIANGD
+393 FDILKKVANGD

-410 PVRTGMDAQGT
+410 PVTSGIDAQGT
-421 TLVEKVINKEISKKD
+421 TLIEKVINKQISKKD
-436 LEMFNSLMQV
+436 LELFNSLMQV

-470 VGGVSTFRNFDPTY
+470 IGGVSTFRNFDPTY
-484 DSRMNSFIDDMYT
+484 DSRMNSFLDDMYS
-497 RYTDGLKKGLQPK
+497 RYTTGLKNGLQPK
-510 DMLSRNS
+510 DLLSRTS

-524 GAKYT
+524 GSKYT
-529 LNRDDVNIQLEETIK
+529 LNRDDVNLQIEQNIN
-544 KQSQKQYKV
+544 KQTKSQYKV

>member
-1 MPKIPSYTAQL
+1 MPKIPSYTAQV

-27 PITAPFTGLQSTIA
+27 PITAPFTGLQNTIA
-41 DYYVK
+41 DYYIK

-53 TNATKTISDLYND
+53 TNALKTISDLYND
-66 QEDGTQG
+66 QEDGTEG
-73 LFTIKSELSANPNPS
+73 LFTIKSNLSTNPNPS
-88 QVTKDY
+88 QVTNEY

-113 MDNFTKSAVKEKFFA
+113 MNNFTKSAVKEKFFA

-145 FKEESKVVDGYYQNE
+145 FKEETKVADGYYQNE

-166 LGAKY
+166 LGTKY
-171 LPFYEKN
+171 LPIYEQN
-178 ISNTINNLTALDA
+178 ITNTINNLNIDA
-191 GQKKILL
+191 GQKKALT
-198 DEKLNF
+198 EERLNF

-232 LDAKSF
+232 LDPKSF

-247 QNTSNI
+247 QNTNNI
-253 FSELT
+253 YSELT

-276 NKVLNFSKGIFET
+276 NKVLNFSKGVFET

-303 KGDLI
+303 KADLI

-313 KYNIVTTQIKIQNDD
+313 KYNVVTTQIKIQND
-328 INRAVSDATQKSMKN
+328 NMGRAVADQVQKSTNEVIK
-343 VVNSS
+343 SS

-382 EDIKATPYQYK
+382 EDVKSTPYQYK
-393 FDILKKIANGD
+393 FDILKKVANGD

-410 PVRTGMDAQGT
+410 PVTSGIDAQGT
-421 TLVEKVINKEISKKD
+421 TLIEKVINKQISKKD
-436 LEMFNSLMQV
+436 LELFNSLMPV

-470 VGGVSTFRNFDPTY
+470 IGGVSTFRNFDPTY
-484 DSRMNSFIDDMYT
+484 DSRMNSFLDDMYS
-497 RYTDGLKKGLQPK
+497 RYTTGLKNGLQPK
-510 DMLSRNS
+510 DLLSRTS

-524 GAKYT
+524 GSKYT
-529 LNRDDVNIQLEETIK
+529 LNRDDVNIQIEQNIN
-544 KQSQKQYKV
+544 KQTKAQYKV

>member
-1 MPKIPSYTAQL
+1 MPKIPTYTAQV

-27 PITAPFTGLQSTIA
+27 PITAPFTGLQNTIA
-41 DYYVK
+41 DYYIK

-53 TNATKTISDLYND
+53 TNALKTISDLYND
-66 QEDGTQG
+66 QEDGTEG
-73 LFTIKSELSANPNPS
+73 LFTIKSNLSTNPNPS
-88 QVTKDY
+88 QVTNEY
-94 DNKVNTLWS
+94 DNKINTLWS

-113 MDNFTKSAVKEKFFA
+113 MNNFTKSAVKEKFFA

-145 FKEESKVVDGYYQNE
+145 FKEETKVADGYYQNE

-166 LGAKY
+166 LGTKY
-171 LPFYEKN
+171 LPIYEQN
-178 ISNTINNLTALDA
+178 ITNTINNLNIDA
-191 GQKKILL
+191 GQKKALT
-198 DEKLNF
+198 EERLNF

-232 LDAKSF
+232 LDPKSF

-264 PGINNTQLGTEY
+264 PGINNTQLGVEY

-328 INRAVSDATQKSMKN
+328 MSRAVADRVQKSTNEVIK
-343 VVNSS
+343 SS

-382 EDIKATPYQYK
+382 EDIKSTPYQYK
-393 FDILKKIANGD
+393 FDILKKVANGD

-410 PVRTGMDAQGT
+410 PVTSGIDAQGT
-421 TLVEKVINKEISKKD
+421 TLIEKVINKQISKKD
-436 LEMFNSLMQV
+436 LELFNSLMPV

-470 VGGVSTFRNFDPTY
+470 IGGVSTFRNFDPTY
-484 DSRMNSFIDDMYT
+484 DSRMNSFLDDMYS
-497 RYTDGLKKGLQPK
+497 RYTTGLKNGLQPK
-510 DMLSRNS
+510 DLLSRNS

-524 GAKYT
+524 GSKYT
-529 LNRDDVNIQLEETIK
+529 LNRDDVNLQIEQNIN
-544 KQSQKQYKV
+544 KQTKSQYKV

>member
-1 MPKIPSYTAQL
+1 MPKIPSYTAQV

-27 PITAPFTGLQSTIA
+27 PITAPFTGLQNTIA
-41 DYYVK
+41 DYYIK

-53 TNATKTISDLYND
+53 TNALKTISDLYND
-66 QEDGTQG
+66 QEDGTEG
-73 LFTIKSELSANPNPS
+73 LFTIKSNLSTNPNPS
-88 QVTKDY
+88 QVTNEY

-113 MDNFTKSAVKEKFFA
+113 MNNFTKSAVKEKFFA

-145 FKEESKVVDGYYQNE
+145 FKEETKVADGYYQNE

-166 LGAKY
+166 LGTKY
-171 LPFYEKN
+171 LPIYEQN
-178 ISNTINNLTALDA
+178 ITNTINNLNIDA
-191 GQKKILL
+191 GQKKALT
-198 DEKLNF
+198 EERLNF

-232 LDAKSF
+232 LDPKSF

-247 QNTSNI
+247 QNTNNI
-253 FSELT
+253 YSELT

-276 NKVLNFSKGIFET
+276 NKVLNFSKGVFET

-303 KGDLI
+303 KADLI

-313 KYNIVTTQIKIQNDD
+313 KYNVVTTQIKIQND
-328 INRAVSDATQKSMKN
+328 NMGRAVADQVQKSTNEVIK
-343 VVNSS
+343 SS

-382 EDIKATPYQYK
+382 EDVKSTPYQYK
-393 FDILKKIANGD
+393 FDILKKVANGD

-410 PVRTGMDAQGT
+410 PVTSGIDAQGT
-421 TLVEKVINKEISKKD
+421 TLIEKVINKQISKKD
-436 LEMFNSLMQV
+436 LELFNSLMPV

-470 VGGVSTFRNFDPTY
+470 IGGVSTFRNFDPTY
-484 DSRMNSFIDDMYT
+484 DSRMNSFLDDMYS
-497 RYTDGLKKGLQPK
+497 RYTTGLKNGLQPK
-510 DMLSRNS
+510 DLLSRTS

-524 GAKYT
+524 GSKYT
-529 LNRDDVNIQLEETIK
+529 LNRDDVNIQIEQNIN
-544 KQSQKQYKV
+544 KQTKSQYKV

-567 LRIEQNGK
+567 LRIDQNGK

>member
-1 MPKIPSYTAQL
+1 MPKIPTFTAQV

-27 PITAPFTGLQSTIA
+27 PITAPFTGLQNTIA
-41 DYYVK
+41 DYYIK

-66 QEDGTQG
+66 QEDGTEG
-73 LFTIKSELSANPNPS
+73 LFTIKSNLSTNPNPS
-88 QVTKDY
+88 QVTNEY

-113 MDNFTKSAVKEKFFA
+113 MNNFTKSAVKEKFFA
-128 TAGVLKTDV
+128 TAGILKTDV

-145 FKEESKVVDGYYQNE
+145 FKEETKVADGYYQNE

-166 LGAKY
+166 LGTKY
-171 LPFYEKN
+171 LPIYEQN
-178 ISNTINNLTALDA
+178 ITNTINNLNIDA
-191 GQKKILL
+191 GQKKALT
-198 DEKLNF
+198 EERLNF

-232 LDAKSF
+232 LDPKSF

-253 FSELT
+253 YSELT
-258 SGISQT
+258 SGITQT

-276 NKVLNFSKGIFET
+276 NKVLNFSKGVFET

-303 KGDLI
+303 KADLI

-328 INRAVSDATQKSMKN
+328 MSRATADQVQKSTNK
-343 VVNSS
+343 VIESS
-348 KINEYNPNV
+348 KINQYNPNV

-382 EDIKATPYQYK
+382 EDVKSTPYQYK
-393 FDILKKIANGD
+393 FDILKKVANGD

-410 PVRTGMDAQGT
+410 PVISGIDAQGT
-421 TLVEKVINKEISKKD
+421 TLIEKVINKQISKKD
-436 LEMFNSLMQV
+436 LELFNSLMPV

-470 VGGVSTFRNFDPTY
+470 IGGVSTFRNFDPTY
-484 DSRMNSFIDDMYT
+484 DSRMNSFLDDMYS

-524 GAKYT
+524 GSKYT

-553 GDVVTN
+553 GDVITN

>member
-1 MPKIPSYTAQL
+1 MPKIPSYTAQV

-27 PITAPFTGLQSTIA
+27 PITAPFTGLQNTIA
-41 DYYVK
+41 DYYIK

-53 TNATKTISDLYND
+53 TNALKTISDLYND
-66 QEDGTQG
+66 QEDGTEG
-73 LFTIKSELSANPNPS
+73 LFTIKSNLSTNPNPS
-88 QVTKDY
+88 QVTNEY

-113 MDNFTKSAVKEKFFA
+113 MNNFTKSAVKEKFFA

-145 FKEESKVVDGYYQNE
+145 FKEETKVADGYYQNE

-166 LGAKY
+166 LGTKY
-171 LPFYEKN
+171 LPIYEQN
-178 ISNTINNLTALDA
+178 ITNTINNLNIDA
-191 GQKKILL
+191 GQKKALT
-198 DEKLNF
+198 EERLNF

-232 LDAKSF
+232 LDPKSF

-247 QNTSNI
+247 QNTNNI
-253 FSELT
+253 YSELT

-276 NKVLNFSKGIFET
+276 NKVLNFSKGVFET

-303 KGDLI
+303 KADLI

-313 KYNIVTTQIKIQNDD
+313 KYNVVTTQIKIQND
-328 INRAVSDATQKSMKN
+328 NMGRAVADQVQKSTNEVIK
-343 VVNSS
+343 SS

-382 EDIKATPYQYK
+382 EDVKSTPYQYK
-393 FDILKKIANGD
+393 FDILKKVANGD

-410 PVRTGMDAQGT
+410 PVTSGIDAQGT
-421 TLVEKVINKEISKKD
+421 TLIEKVINKQISKKD
-436 LEMFNSLMQV
+436 LELFNSLMPV

-470 VGGVSTFRNFDPTY
+470 IGGVSTFRNFDPTY
-484 DSRMNSFIDDMYT
+484 DSRMNSFLDDMYS
-497 RYTDGLKKGLQPK
+497 RYTTGLKNGLQPK
-510 DMLSRNS
+510 DLLSRTS

-524 GAKYT
+524 GSKYT
-529 LNRDDVNIQLEETIK
+529 LNRDDVNIQIEQNIN
-544 KQSQKQYKV
+544 KQTKAQYKV

-567 LRIEQNGK
+567 LRIDQNGK

>member
-1 MPKIPSYTAQL
+1 MPKIPSYTAQV

-27 PITAPFTGLQSTIA
+27 PITAPFTGLQNTIA
-41 DYYVK
+41 DYYIK

-53 TNATKTISDLYND
+53 TNALKTISDLYND
-66 QEDGTQG
+66 QEDGTEG
-73 LFTIKSELSANPNPS
+73 LFTIKSNLSTNPNPS
-88 QVTKDY
+88 QVTNEY
-94 DNKVNTLWS
+94 DNKINTLWS

-113 MDNFTKSAVKEKFFA
+113 MNNFTKSAVKEKFFA

-145 FKEESKVVDGYYQNE
+145 FKEETKVADGYYQNE

-166 LGAKY
+166 LGTKY
-171 LPFYEKN
+171 LPIYEQN
-178 ISNTINNLTALDA
+178 ITNTINNLNIDA
-191 GQKKILL
+191 GQKKALT
-198 DEKLNF
+198 EERLNF

-232 LDAKSF
+232 LDPKSF

-253 FSELT
+253 YSELT

-276 NKVLNFSKGIFET
+276 NKVLNFSKGVFET

-303 KGDLI
+303 KADLI

-313 KYNIVTTQIKIQNDD
+313 KYNVVTTQIKIQTDNMG
-328 INRAVSDATQKSMKN
+328 RAVADQVQTSTNEVIKK
-343 VVNSS
+343 S

-382 EDIKATPYQYK
+382 EDIKSTPYQYK
-393 FDILKKIANGD
+393 FDILKKVANGD

-410 PVRTGMDAQGT
+410 PVTSGIDAQGT
-421 TLVEKVINKEISKKD
+421 TLIEKVINKQISKKD
-436 LEMFNSLMQV
+436 LELFNSLMQV

-470 VGGVSTFRNFDPTY
+470 IGGVSTFRNFDPTY
-484 DSRMNSFIDDMYT
+484 DSRMNSFLDDMYS
-497 RYTDGLKKGLQPK
+497 RYTTGLKNGLQPK
-510 DMLSRNS
+510 DLLSRTS

-524 GAKYT
+524 GSKYT
-529 LNRDDVNIQLEETIK
+529 LNRDDVNLQIEQNINKQIK
-544 KQSQKQYKV
+544 SQYKV

>member
-27 PITAPFTGLQSTIA
+27 PITAPFTGLQNTIA

-66 QEDGTQG
+66 QEDGTKG

-88 QVTKDY
+88 QVTNEY
-94 DNKVNTLWS
+94 DNKINSLWS
-103 SVQQSSKYSE
+103 SVQQNSKYSN

-128 TAGVLKTDV
+128 TAGILKTDV

-145 FKEESKVVDGYYQNE
+145 FKEETKVADGYYQNE
-160 TIMLKE
+160 TILVKQ
-166 LGAKY
+166 LGVKY
-171 LPFYEKN
+171 LPIYEQN
-178 ISNTINNLTALDA
+178 ITNTINNLNLDA
-191 GQKKILL
+191 GQKKALI
-198 DEKLNF
+198 DERLNF
-204 GKLELAQSMLNRKE
+204 GRLEVAQSMLNNKD
-218 SESLTEMLKNGTIK
+218 SENLTEMLKNGTIK

-253 FSELT
+253 YSELT

-264 PGINNTQLGTEY
+264 PGMNNTQLGTEY

-289 ERQKELYNKLSPTE
+289 ERQKELYNKLSPAE

-328 INRAVSDATQKSMKN
+328 MNRAVSDATQKSMNN
-343 VVNSS
+343 VVKSS
-348 KINEYNPNV
+348 KINQYNPNV
-357 INNSFGSDEKI
+357 VNDAFGTDSKI
-368 KKDFFKLNEVIKNN
+368 SKDLIKLNKVIDSN
-382 EDIKATPYQYK
+382 EDVKATPYQYK

-404 IININT
+404 IVNINT
-410 PVRTGMDAQGT
+410 PVRTGIDAQGT

-459 FFNFIQANETL
+459 FFNFVQANETL
-470 VGGVSTFRNFDPTY
+470 IGGVSTFRNFDPTY

-529 LNRDDVNIQLEETIK
+529 LNRDDVNLQLEETIK

-553 GDVVTN
+553 GDVITN

>member
-103 SVQQSSKYSE
+103 SVQQSAKYSE

-289 ERQKELYNKLSPTE
+289 ERQKELYNKLSTTE

-529 LNRDDVNIQLEETIK
+529 LNRDDVNIQFEETIK

>member
-1 MPKIPSYTAQL
+1 MPKIPSYTAQV

-27 PITAPFTGLQSTIA
+27 PITAPFTGLQNTIA
-41 DYYVK
+41 DYYIK

-53 TNATKTISDLYND
+53 TNALKTISDLYND
-66 QEDGTQG
+66 QEDGTEG
-73 LFTIKSELSANPNPS
+73 LFTIKSNLSTNPNPS
-88 QVTKDY
+88 QVTNEY

-113 MDNFTKSAVKEKFFA
+113 MNNFTKSAVKEKFFA

-145 FKEESKVVDGYYQNE
+145 FKEETKVADGYYQNE

-166 LGAKY
+166 LGTKY
-171 LPFYEKN
+171 LPIYEQN
-178 ISNTINNLTALDA
+178 ITNTINNLNIDA
-191 GQKKILL
+191 GQKKALT
-198 DEKLNF
+198 EERLNF

-232 LDAKSF
+232 LDPKSF

-253 FSELT
+253 YSELT

-276 NKVLNFSKGIFET
+276 NKVLNFSKGVFET

-303 KGDLI
+303 KADLI

-313 KYNIVTTQIKIQNDD
+313 KYNVVTTQIKIQND
-328 INRAVSDATQKSMKN
+328 NMGRAVADQVQKSTNEVIK
-343 VVNSS
+343 SS

-382 EDIKATPYQYK
+382 EDVKSTPYQYK
-393 FDILKKIANGD
+393 FDILKKVANGD

-410 PVRTGMDAQGT
+410 PVTSGIDAQGT
-421 TLVEKVINKEISKKD
+421 TLIEKVINKQISKKD
-436 LEMFNSLMQV
+436 LELFNSLMLV

-470 VGGVSTFRNFDPTY
+470 IGGVSTFRNFDPTY
-484 DSRMNSFIDDMYT
+484 DSRMNSFLDDMYS
-497 RYTDGLKKGLQPK
+497 RYTTGLKNGLQPK
-510 DMLSRNS
+510 DLLSRTS

-524 GAKYT
+524 GSKYT
-529 LNRDDVNIQLEETIK
+529 LNRDDVNLQIEQNIN
-544 KQSQKQYKV
+544 KQTKSQYKV

>member
-1 MPKIPSYTAQL
+1 MPKIPTFTAQV

-27 PITAPFTGLQSTIA
+27 PITAPFTGLQNTIA
-41 DYYVK
+41 DYYIK

-66 QEDGTQG
+66 QEDGTEG
-73 LFTIKSELSANPNPS
+73 LFTIKSNLSTNPNPS
-88 QVTKDY
+88 QVTNEY
-94 DNKVNTLWS
+94 DNKINTLWS

-113 MDNFTKSAVKEKFFA
+113 MNNFTKSAVKEKFFA
-128 TAGVLKTDV
+128 TAGILKTDV

-145 FKEESKVVDGYYQNE
+145 FKEETKVADGYYQNE

-166 LGAKY
+166 LGTKY
-171 LPFYEKN
+171 LPIYEQN
-178 ISNTINNLTALDA
+178 ITNTINNLNIDA
-191 GQKKILL
+191 GQKKALT
-198 DEKLNF
+198 EERLNF

-232 LDAKSF
+232 LDPKSF

-253 FSELT
+253 YSELT
-258 SGISQT
+258 SGITQT

-276 NKVLNFSKGIFET
+276 NKVLNFSKGVFET

-303 KGDLI
+303 KADLI

-328 INRAVSDATQKSMKN
+328 MSRATADQVQKSTNK
-343 VVNSS
+343 VIESS
-348 KINEYNPNV
+348 KINQYNPSV

-382 EDIKATPYQYK
+382 EDVKSTPYQYK
-393 FDILKKIANGD
+393 FDILKKVANGD

-410 PVRTGMDAQGT
+410 PVISGIDAQGT
-421 TLVEKVINKEISKKD
+421 TLIEKVINKQISKKD
-436 LEMFNSLMQV
+436 LELFNSLMPV

-470 VGGVSTFRNFDPTY
+470 IGGVSTFRNFDPTY
-484 DSRMNSFIDDMYT
+484 DSRMNSFLDDMYS

-524 GAKYT
+524 GSKYT
-529 LNRDDVNIQLEETIK
+529 LNRDDVNIQIEETIK

-553 GDVVTN
+553 GDVVIN

>member
-1 MPKIPSYTAQL
+1 MPKIPAYTSQL

-27 PITAPFTGLQSTIA
+27 PVTAPFTGLQNTIA

-53 TNATKTISDLYND
+53 TNALKAISDLYND

-88 QVTKDY
+88 QVTKEY
-94 DNKVNTLWS
+94 DNKVNTLWN
-103 SVQQSSKYSE
+103 SVQQSSKYSD
-113 MDNFTKSAVKEKFFA
+113 MDNFTKNAVKEKFFA
-128 TAGVLKTDV
+128 TAGILKTDV

-145 FKEESKVVDGYYQNE
+145 FKEEIKVADGYYQNE

-166 LGAKY
+166 LGTKY
-171 LPFYEKN
+171 LPIYEQN
-178 ISNTINNLTALDA
+178 ISTEINKLNIDS
-191 GQKKILL
+191 GQKKTLL
-198 DEKLNF
+198 DERLNF
-204 GKLELAQSMLNRKE
+204 GRLELAQSMLNRKE

-232 LDAKSF
+232 LDTKSF
-238 NQVFDQAQK
+238 NLIFDQAQK

-253 FSELT
+253 YSELT

-264 PGINNTQLGTEY
+264 PGMNMTQLGEEY
-276 NKVLNFSKGIFET
+276 KKVLNFSKGIFET
-289 ERQKELYNKLSPTE
+289 ERQKQIYDKLSPTE

-308 KNANE
+308 RNANE
-313 KYNIVTTQIKIQNDD
+313 KYNIVSTQIKIQNDD
-328 INRAVSDATQKSMKN
+328 VNRIVSDTVQKGMSN

-348 KINEYNPNV
+348 KIKEYNPNV
-357 INNSFGSDEKI
+357 INDAFGKNEKLKSDL
-368 KKDFFKLNEVIKNN
+368 FKLNQVVSSN
-382 EDIKATPYQYK
+382 EDVKTTPYQYK
-393 FDILKKIANGD
+393 FDILKKISTGE
-404 IININT
+404 IIDINT
-410 PVRTGMDAQGT
+410 PVKTGLDAQGT
-421 TLVEKVINKEISKKD
+421 TLIQKVINKEISKKD

-459 FFNFIQANETL
+459 FFNFVQANETL
-470 VGGVSTFRNFDPTY
+470 IGGVSTFRNFDPTY

-524 GAKYT
+524 GSKYT
-529 LNRDDVNIQLEETIK
+529 LNTEDVNLQIEETIK
-544 KQSQKQYKV
+544 KQTQKQYKV
-553 GDVVTN
+553 GDVITN

>member
-1 MPKIPSYTAQL
+1 MPKIPSYTAQV

-27 PITAPFTGLQSTIA
+27 PITAPFTGLQNTIA
-41 DYYVK
+41 DYYIK

-53 TNATKTISDLYND
+53 TNALKTISDLYND
-66 QEDGTQG
+66 QEDGTEG
-73 LFTIKSELSANPNPS
+73 LFTIKSNLSTNPNPS
-88 QVTKDY
+88 QVTNEY
-94 DNKVNTLWS
+94 DNKINTLWS

-113 MDNFTKSAVKEKFFA
+113 MNNFTKSAVKEKFFA

-145 FKEESKVVDGYYQNE
+145 FKEETKVADGYYQNE

-166 LGAKY
+166 LGTKY
-171 LPFYEKN
+171 LPIYEQN
-178 ISNTINNLTALDA
+178 ITNTINNLNIDA
-191 GQKKILL
+191 GQKKALT
-198 DEKLNF
+198 EERLNF

-232 LDAKSF
+232 LDPKSF

-253 FSELT
+253 YSELT

-276 NKVLNFSKGIFET
+276 NKVLNFSKGVFET

-303 KGDLI
+303 KADLI

-313 KYNIVTTQIKIQNDD
+313 KYNVVTTQIKIQTDNMG
-328 INRAVSDATQKSMKN
+328 RAVADQVQTSTNEVIKK
-343 VVNSS
+343 S

-382 EDIKATPYQYK
+382 EDVKSTPYQYK
-393 FDILKKIANGD
+393 FDILKKVANGD

-410 PVRTGMDAQGT
+410 PVTSGIDAQGT
-421 TLVEKVINKEISKKD
+421 TLIEKVINKQISKKD
-436 LEMFNSLMQV
+436 LELFNSLMQV

-470 VGGVSTFRNFDPTY
+470 IGGVSTFRNFDPTY
-484 DSRMNSFIDDMYT
+484 DSRMNSFLDDMYS
-497 RYTDGLKKGLQPK
+497 RYTTGLKNGLQPK
-510 DMLSRNS
+510 DLLSRTS

-524 GAKYT
+524 GSKYT
-529 LNRDDVNIQLEETIK
+529 LNRDDVNIQIEQNINKQIK
-544 KQSQKQYKV
+544 SQYKV

>member
-1 MPKIPSYTAQL
+1 MPKIPAYTSQL
-12 RPTTDINIPKSGVQM
+12 RATTDINIPKSGVQM
-27 PITAPFTGLQSTIA
+27 PVTAPFTGLQNTIA

-53 TNATKTISDLYND
+53 TNALKAISDLYND

-88 QVTKDY
+88 QVTKEY

-103 SVQQSSKYSE
+103 SVQQSSKYSD

-128 TAGVLKTDV
+128 TAGILKTDV

-145 FKEESKVVDGYYQNE
+145 FKEEIKVADGYYQNE

-171 LPFYEKN
+171 LPIYEQN
-178 ISNTINNLTALDA
+178 ISKTFNNLNLDA
-191 GQKKILL
+191 GQKKTLL
-198 DEKLNF
+198 DERLNF
-204 GKLELAQSMLNRKE
+204 GRLELAQSMLNRKE

-232 LDAKSF
+232 LDNKSF
-238 NQVFDQAQK
+238 NLIFDQTQK

-253 FSELT
+253 YSELT

-264 PGINNTQLGTEY
+264 PGMNMTQLGEEY
-276 NKVLNFSKGIFET
+276 KKVLNFSKGIFET
-289 ERQKELYNKLSPTE
+289 ERQKQIYDKLSPTE

-308 KNANE
+308 RNANE
-313 KYNIVTTQIKIQNDD
+313 KYNIVSTQIKIQNDD
-328 INRAVSDATQKSMKN
+328 VNRIVSDTVQKGMSN

-348 KINEYNPNV
+348 KIKEYNPNV
-357 INNSFGSDEKI
+357 INDAFGKNEKLKSDL
-368 KKDFFKLNEVIKNN
+368 FKLNQVVSSN
-382 EDIKATPYQYK
+382 EDVKTTPYQYK
-393 FDILKKIANGD
+393 FDILKKISTGE
-404 IININT
+404 IIDINT
-410 PVRTGMDAQGT
+410 PVKIGVDAQNT
-421 TLVEKVINKEISKKD
+421 TLIEKVINKEISKKD

-446 NGVDQKTKDNMKQ
+446 KGIDQKTKDNMKE

-470 VGGVSTFRNFDPTY
+470 VGGVSTIRNFDPTY
-484 DSRMNSFIDDMYT
+484 DSRMNSFLNDMYL
-497 RYTDGLKKGLQPK
+497 RYTNGLKKGLEPK

-524 GAKYT
+524 GSKYT
-529 LNRDDVNIQLEETIK
+529 LNTEDVNLQIEESIK
-544 KQSQKQYKV
+544 KQTQKQYKV
-553 GDVVTN
+553 GDVITN

>member
-1 MPKIPSYTAQL
+1 MPKIPSYTAQV

-27 PITAPFTGLQSTIA
+27 PITAPFTGLQNTIA
-41 DYYVK
+41 DYYIK

-53 TNATKTISDLYND
+53 TNALKTISDLYND
-66 QEDGTQG
+66 QEDGTEG
-73 LFTIKSELSANPNPS
+73 LFTIKSNLSTNPNPS
-88 QVTKDY
+88 QVTNEY

-113 MDNFTKSAVKEKFFA
+113 MNNFTKSAVKEKFFA

-145 FKEESKVVDGYYQNE
+145 FKEETKVADGYYQNE

-166 LGAKY
+166 LGTKY
-171 LPFYEKN
+171 LPIYEQN
-178 ISNTINNLTALDA
+178 ITNTINNLNIDA
-191 GQKKILL
+191 GQKKALT
-198 DEKLNF
+198 EERLNF

-232 LDAKSF
+232 LDPKSF

-253 FSELT
+253 YSELT

-276 NKVLNFSKGIFET
+276 NKVLNFSKGVFET

-303 KGDLI
+303 KADLI

-313 KYNIVTTQIKIQNDD
+313 KYNVVTTQIKIQND
-328 INRAVSDATQKSMKN
+328 NMGRAVADQVQKSTNEVIK
-343 VVNSS
+343 SS

-382 EDIKATPYQYK
+382 EDVKSTPYQYK
-393 FDILKKIANGD
+393 FDILKKVANGD

-410 PVRTGMDAQGT
+410 PVTSGIDAQGT
-421 TLVEKVINKEISKKD
+421 TLIEKVINKQISKKD
-436 LEMFNSLMQV
+436 LELFNSLMSV

-470 VGGVSTFRNFDPTY
+470 IGGVSTFRNFDPTY
-484 DSRMNSFIDDMYT
+484 DSRMNSFLDDMYS
-497 RYTDGLKKGLQPK
+497 RYTTGLKNGLQPK
-510 DMLSRNS
+510 DLLSRTS

-524 GAKYT
+524 GSKYT
-529 LNRDDVNIQLEETIK
+529 LNRDDVNLQIEQNIN
-544 KQSQKQYKV
+544 KQTKSQYKV

>member
-1 MPKIPSYTAQL
+1 
-12 RPTTDINIPKSGVQM
+12 M
-27 PITAPFTGLQSTIA
+27 PITAPFTGLQNTIA
-41 DYYVK
+41 DYYIK

-53 TNATKTISDLYND
+53 TNALKTISDLYND
-66 QEDGTQG
+66 QEDGTEG
-73 LFTIKSELSANPNPS
+73 LFTIKSNLSTNPNPS
-88 QVTKDY
+88 QVTNEY

-113 MDNFTKSAVKEKFFA
+113 MNNFTKSAVKEKFFA

-145 FKEESKVVDGYYQNE
+145 FKEETKVADGYYQNE

-166 LGAKY
+166 LGTKY
-171 LPFYEKN
+171 LPIYEQN
-178 ISNTINNLTALDA
+178 ITNTINNLNIDA
-191 GQKKILL
+191 GQKKALT
-198 DEKLNF
+198 EERLNF

-232 LDAKSF
+232 LDPKSF

-253 FSELT
+253 YSELT

-276 NKVLNFSKGIFET
+276 NKVLNFSKGVFET

-303 KGDLI
+303 KADLI

-313 KYNIVTTQIKIQNDD
+313 KYNVVTTQIKIQTDNMG
-328 INRAVSDATQKSMKN
+328 RAVADQTQKSTNEVIKK
-343 VVNSS
+343 S

-382 EDIKATPYQYK
+382 EDVKSTPYQYK
-393 FDILKKIANGD
+393 FDILKKVANGD

-410 PVRTGMDAQGT
+410 PVTSGIDAQGT
-421 TLVEKVINKEISKKD
+421 TLIEKVINKQISKKD
-436 LEMFNSLMQV
+436 LELFNSLMQV

-470 VGGVSTFRNFDPTY
+470 IGGVSTFRNFDPTY
-484 DSRMNSFIDDMYT
+484 DSRMNSFLDDMYS
-497 RYTDGLKKGLQPK
+497 RYTTGLKNGLQPK
-510 DMLSRNS
+510 DLLSRTS

-524 GAKYT
+524 GSKYT
-529 LNRDDVNIQLEETIK
+529 LNRDDVNIQIEQNINKQIK
-544 KQSQKQYKV
+544 SQYKV

>member
-1 MPKIPSYTAQL
+1 MPKIPTYTAQV

-27 PITAPFTGLQSTIA
+27 PITAPFTGLQNTIA
-41 DYYVK
+41 DYYIK

-53 TNATKTISDLYND
+53 TNALKTISDLYND
-66 QEDGTQG
+66 QEDGTEG
-73 LFTIKSELSANPNPS
+73 LFTIKSNLSANPNPS
-88 QVTKDY
+88 QVTNEY

-113 MDNFTKSAVKEKFFA
+113 MNNFTKSAVKEKFFA

-145 FKEESKVVDGYYQNE
+145 FKEETKVADGYYQNE

-166 LGAKY
+166 LGTKY
-171 LPFYEKN
+171 LPIYEQN
-178 ISNTINNLTALDA
+178 ITNTINNLNIDA
-191 GQKKILL
+191 GQKKALT
-198 DEKLNF
+198 EERLNF

-232 LDAKSF
+232 LDPKSF

-253 FSELT
+253 YSELT

-276 NKVLNFSKGIFET
+276 NKVLNFSKGVFET

-303 KGDLI
+303 KADLI

-313 KYNIVTTQIKIQNDD
+313 KYNVVTTQIKIQND
-328 INRAVSDATQKSMKN
+328 NMGRAVADQVQKSTNEVIK
-343 VVNSS
+343 SS
-348 KINEYNPNV
+348 KINEYNPDV
-357 INNSFGSDEKI
+357 INKSFGSDEKI
-368 KKDFFKLNEVIKNN
+368 KKDFFKLNEVINNN
-382 EDIKATPYQYK
+382 EDVKSTPYQYK
-393 FDILKKIANGD
+393 FDILKKVANGD

-410 PVRTGMDAQGT
+410 PVRTGIDAQET
-421 TLVEKVINKEISKKD
+421 TLIEKVVNKQISKKD
-436 LEMFNSLMQV
+436 LELFNSLMPV

-470 VGGVSTFRNFDPTY
+470 IGGVSTFRNFDPTY
-484 DSRMNSFIDDMYT
+484 DSRMNSFLDDMYS
-497 RYTDGLKKGLQPK
+497 RYTTGLKNGLQPK
-510 DMLSRNS
+510 DLLSRTS

-524 GAKYT
+524 GSKYT
-529 LNRDDVNIQLEETIK
+529 LNRDDVNLQIEQNIN
-544 KQSQKQYKV
+544 KQTKSQYKV

-567 LRIEQNGK
+567 LRIDQNGK